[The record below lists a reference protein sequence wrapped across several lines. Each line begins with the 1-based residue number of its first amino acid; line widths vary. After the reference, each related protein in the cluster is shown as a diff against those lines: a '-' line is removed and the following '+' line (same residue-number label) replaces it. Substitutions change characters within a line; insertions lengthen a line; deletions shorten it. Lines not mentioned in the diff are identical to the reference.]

1 MKKFYFENFI
11 LKIDRFQKTYK
22 FYNAKLADFGLAK
35 EYDNDDSIRNHSK
48 AFIKVTVAQIAL
60 DFDSRA
66 GFWFHIGTESHGQ
79 PCRKAILNQSQRV
92 LCFLGH

>member
-1 MKKFYFENFI
+1 MWDRWSIFGKSLSKKKFKN
-11 LKIDRFQKTYK
+11 RSVSKTYK

-60 DFDSRA
+60 DFGSRA
-66 GFWFHIGTESHGQ
+66 GFWFQIGKISLGNRTE
-79 PCRKAILNQSQRV
+79 RL
-92 LCFLGH
+92 F